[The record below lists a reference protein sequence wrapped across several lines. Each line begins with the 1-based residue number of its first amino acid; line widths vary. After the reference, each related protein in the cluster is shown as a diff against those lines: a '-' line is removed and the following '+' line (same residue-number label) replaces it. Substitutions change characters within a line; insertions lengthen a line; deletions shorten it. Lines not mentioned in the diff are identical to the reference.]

1 MKTSSECRRDAH
13 CQMLVDVGMVLRK
26 YYGDLYSRTFLE
38 EMFVPEAVIC
48 RVLANVGLRRM
59 MHLTL
64 T

>member
-1 MKTSSECRRDAH
+1 
-13 CQMLVDVGMVLRK
+13 MLVDVGMVLRK

-38 EMFVPEAVIC
+38 EMFVPESVIC